1 MKHDIKGELFQSVI
15 TFARTKQAD
24 LIDKAYEFFWEEED
38 PQDSFGG
45 TALSLAFINFED
57 WLVCDYRTEDGNSL
71 IDLYIEASEGLD
83 ADTRETLEA
92 MRDSSLGL
100 YEILSS
106 DGEVKLKNLLLD
118 EKITAKDNSLKDLT
132 AGDLFASRF
141 VSLEGEHVMSRCVYP
156 YSRDIKDRALG
167 FVDKNFKRY
176 TKHKNTEGTMQE
188 FLKEESYIFNILWVD
203 NIFRAHRAN

>member
-15 TFARTKQAD
+15 NFARTKQAD
-24 LIDKAYEFFWEEED
+24 LIDKAYEFFWEEDD
-38 PQDSFGG
+38 PQDSIGG

-71 IDLYIEASEGLD
+71 IDLYLEASKEMD

-100 YEILSS
+100 YEVLPS
-106 DGEVKLKNLLLD
+106 DGEVKLKNLLI
-118 EKITAKDNSLKDLT
+118 EEEFAAKDESLKNLT

-141 VSLEGEHVMSRCVYP
+141 LSLEGEHVMSRCVYP
-156 YSRDIKDRALG
+156 YSRGVKDRALG

-176 TKHKNTEGTMQE
+176 KEHKNTEGTMQE
-188 FLKEESYIFNILWVD
+188 FLKEESYIFNLLWVD